1 MAVQDL
7 QSTSTSDYA
16 SPDYAFLN
24 VAGGAILEP
33 CGRHMRNRLDRILTD
48 LLPRVPNCED
58 DIDIHVGGVGWFISG
73 HSRLDSSPKSRF
85 LALPALDSSPKSRPL
100 GLPGLDGLNRTPFA
114 MPWFICGYCDGVS
127 SIISALSSAREDKLS
142 RSEKLNRLLFVYVY
156 IFYQSLY
163 LSSYRGLVKK
173 IPPSI

>member
-58 DIDIHVGGVGWFISG
+58 DIDIHVGG
-73 HSRLDSSPKSRF
+73 
-85 LALPALDSSPKSRPL
+85 
-100 GLPGLDGLNRTPFA
+100 
-114 MPWFICGYCDGVS
+114 
-127 SIISALSSAREDKLS
+127 
-142 RSEKLNRLLFVYVY
+142 
-156 IFYQSLY
+156 
-163 LSSYRGLVKK
+163 GLVGLYQG
-173 IPPSI
+173 IADWTPVQNPGFSHSLPSTPVPSPDLLDFPVWMD